1 MAISVV
7 QFKGGSTTSAA
18 SVTINLGTPTTVG
31 NALVATVTGGGASV
45 TTITGGGGTAVWGSA
60 SGIFNSDIGFSA
72 IWALQG
78 VAAAGT
84 AITITQNAA
93 NVMGVYVYEV
103 SGLVTTGAVDKVS
116 SQAQDTAGTIYNSGT
131 TATTTVANEFWVG
144 MAGGYGLDFATS
156 YPVLTAPAGFT
167 VQPQQNITTAVFHN
181 SGYQIVSS
189 TGAAVYSGTDTNHTA
204 DTGMNVVAAV
214 ATFKGATSTGITST
228 GTMVGAPGVFTA
240 FTPAGPITSTGT
252 MVEVTGVM
260 TGLITP
266 PTITTTGTMVGA
278 PQVMAGLPPN
288 TSNPSWD
295 PTGSYTLIFDE
306 DFLGSSLDTTIWTLG
321 WQATS
326 GISGPINAATT
337 PGVDGEAAAYNSNHV
352 VVSDSILS
360 LELTQTNIVSG
371 GVTYPYTGSCITSN
385 PATLGGSDGFQFTG
399 GAVEFY
405 ANLPAGTVGSAT
417 VIANWPALWLDGQN
431 WPVTGEIDVM
441 EGLGGTVQWHCWS
454 TLNQP
459 GVGAAA
465 PGQGDG
471 TDVPY
476 FSPYAGGWH
485 KYGATWDPTASP
497 SQIDWYYD
505 GVLVGTL
512 QTGTNFDSPM
522 YLILNNTTGWQSG
535 PELAGTVQVDW
546 VKVWQ
551 PASTPATTP
560 PVSEL
565 ADNFASASTLQTKWC
580 ASGNVSTTGG
590 TAASIATDAN
600 YDGFLLSGTTYNLT
614 GGTYYQKVVPGS
626 GAQIG
631 MYLTDLTQNNGAAF
645 YNSIAWD
652 YDSDAASLVASITQA
667 GVTTTIA
674 TLTYSATTHAWWR
687 VAESGGTVTWYT
699 STNGTTW
706 SSQGTH
712 ARTME
717 STALWAY
724 TFAGNEDGGSSNT
737 LISQVNGGAAPVT
750 TSGGM
755 AGSAGFFN
763 GNVAVPIP
771 SVSTSGGLQ
780 GFVETMAGSANAAGP
795 VFTTSGGMAAQ
806 PFTFQGV
813 TSANNSNAAT
823 LTVTPSFSATP
834 SRGQP
839 SSATL
844 TVTPNLGSFILD
856 ESGSSLDDEGGSN
869 IWDQQGAASATVT
882 HFGIA
887 SLTVTPNFTAVAK
900 HGNAR
905 QASLTVTPSQTV
917 TTLRV
922 QVATASLTVTPV
934 FVVNTNHNNN
944 HNTGGSLTVT
954 PTFSV
959 TTTHGYFRTASL
971 TETPAFTNTVLHT
984 QFRTATL
991 TVTPAFTNSRQLTQ
1005 VSSGSLTATPAFNAT
1020 GLRTQFQ
1027 TSSLTVLP
1035 AFDAE
1040 RQITQ
1045 VFSASLT
1052 VIPSFAVTRVY
1063 THNVTATVEIPL
1075 GQFPTTVHGHF
1086 PSASLAVNPQFTIVA
1101 QKTGQGHEVAAS
1113 PLTVTPS
1120 ITSAGVRHVQFR
1132 TAVLTVTPNIPN
1144 ASPTHGRFRTATLT
1158 VTPSGSATPLHTQFQ
1173 TASLVVSP
1181 QQTVTTQFA
1190 QVDTASLTT
1199 SPVFL
1204 TNFSHNGANHNSAV
1218 ALLTVTPVLSLVSRL
1233 HGHNPTATLTVTPIP
1248 TSTYQHTQF
1257 RTASV
1262 TATPVIPSASVL
1274 HTQYTSASVTVT
1286 PRRFTNRIRTG
1297 FSSGN
1302 LVITP
1307 EFDSTQQYAQVA
1319 QALLEVDPVFTVT
1332 LEGGSITGTV
1342 EFILGQ
1348 PFFEW
1353 TTGPVRT

>member
-18 SVTINLGTPTTVG
+18 SVTINLGTAVTPG
-31 NALVATVTGGGASV
+31 NALIATVTGGGASV
-45 TTITGGGGTAVWGSA
+45 TTITGGGTGWGSA
-60 SGIFNSDIGFSA
+60 SGVFNSDIGFAA
-72 IWALQG
+72 IWALQD
-78 VAAAGT
+78 VTTAGT
-84 AITITQNAA
+84 AIVVTQNAA

-144 MAGGYGLDFATS
+144 MAGGYGLDFTTS

-167 VQPQQNITTAVFHN
+167 VQPQQNIVTAIFHN
-181 SGYQIVSS
+181 SGYEIASS

-260 TGLITP
+260 AGVITP

-278 PQVMAGLPPN
+278 PQVMAGTPPN
-288 TSNPSWD
+288 TNNPSWD
-295 PTGSYTLIFDE
+295 PTGSYTLILNE
-306 DFLGSSLDTTIWTLG
+306 DFLGSSLDTSIWTLG

-326 GISGPINAATT
+326 GISGPINAATD

-352 VVSDSILS
+352 VVADSILS
-360 LELTQTNIVSG
+360 LQLTETSVVSG

-385 PATLGGSDGFQFTG
+385 PATLGGSNGFQFTG

-405 ANLPAGTVGSAT
+405 ANLPGGTVGSAT
-417 VIANWPALWLDGQN
+417 VIANWPALWIDGQS
-431 WPVTGEIDVM
+431 WPTDGEIDVM

-454 TLNQP
+454 TLNDP
-459 GVGAAA
+459 GVGSAA
-465 PGQGDG
+465 PNQGDG
-471 TDVPY
+471 TDTPY
-476 FSPYAGGWH
+476 FSDYANSWH
-485 KYGATWDPTASP
+485 TYGCSWDPTGSP

-512 QTGTNFDSPM
+512 QSGTNFDTPM

-535 PELAGTVQVDW
+535 PEVAPATVQVDW

-551 PASTPATTP
+551 PASTPATVP
-560 PVSEL
+560 PVANL
-565 ADNFASASTLQTKWC
+565 ADNFSSASTLQTLWC
-580 ASGNVSTTGG
+580 ASGNVSISGG
-590 TAASIATDAN
+590 QASIATDPN
-600 YDGFLLSGTTYNLT
+600 YDGFLLSGTSYNLT
-614 GGTYYQKVVPGS
+614 GGTYFEKVTLPTGTIE
-626 GAQIG
+626 GG
-631 MYLTDLTQNNGAAF
+631 MSLTDQTQNGSEDGSAYNTIDF
-645 YNSIAWD
+645 Y
-652 YDSDAASLVASITQA
+652 YDGTDLNMSITQA
-667 GVTTTIA
+667 GVVTSIA
-674 TLTYSATTHAWWR
+674 SVAYSATNHAWWR
-687 VAESGGTVTWYT
+687 IAESGGTITWYT
-699 STNGTTW
+699 SANGTSW
-706 SSQGTH
+706 SSQGSH
-712 ARTME
+712 AHTLQT
-717 STALWAY
+717 TALFAY
-724 TFAGNEDGGSSNT
+724 TWAGNDGSGT
-737 LISQVNGGAAPVT
+737 LATLVDNVNGGAAAVT

-755 AGSAGFFN
+755 AGSPGSFF
-763 GNVAVPIP
+763 GSASQPIP

-780 GFVETMAGSANAAGP
+780 GFVETMAGSATVAGP

-806 PFTFQGV
+806 PFAFQGV
-813 TSANNSNAAT
+813 TSANNSNSAT

-839 SSATL
+839 SSAAL
-844 TVTPNLGSFILD
+844 TITPNLGSFILD

-882 HFGIA
+882 HPQTA

-900 HGNAR
+900 HGNVR
-905 QASLTVTPSQTV
+905 QATLTVTPNQTV

-922 QVATASLTVTPV
+922 QVDTATLTVTPV

-954 PTFSV
+954 PTFIV

-971 TETPAFTNTVLHT
+971 TETPAFTATGLHT

-991 TVTPAFTNSRQLTQ
+991 TATPAFTNSRQLTQ
-1005 VSSGSLTATPAFNAT
+1005 VSSGSLTVTPAFSAT

-1027 TSSLTVLP
+1027 TASLTVIP

-1045 VFSASLT
+1045 VFSASLA

-1075 GQFPTTVHGHF
+1075 GQFPATVHGHF
-1086 PSASLAVNPQFTIVA
+1086 PSASLEVDPQLTVID
-1101 QKTGQGHEVAAS
+1101 QKTGQGHADTAS
-1113 PLTVTPS
+1113 VTVTPS
-1120 ITSAGVRHVQFR
+1120 ITPAGVRHVQFR
-1132 TAVLTVTPNIPN
+1132 TAALTVTPNVPN
-1144 ASPTHGRFRTATLT
+1144 ASSTHGRFRTATLT
-1158 VTPSGSATPLHTQFQ
+1158 VTPSGSATPLHTQYQ
-1173 TASLVVSP
+1173 TASLEVDP
-1181 QQTVTTQFA
+1181 QFTVITQFA

-1218 ALLTVTPVLSLVSRL
+1218 ASLTVTPVLPLVSRL
-1233 HGHNPTATLTVTPIP
+1233 HGHNPTATLTVTPAR

-1262 TATPVIPSASVL
+1262 TATPVISNAGVL

-1307 EFDSTQQYAQVA
+1307 EFGSTQQFAQVA
-1319 QALLEVDPVFTVT
+1319 QALLEVDPMFTVT